1 MPWHQINGYT
11 PTTRNQ
17 VCSICGTRQR
27 TDHRESPEPVYT
39 TGVFI
44 EYEGTF
50 DICHGCLIEGAVLA
64 GCLTDVQADALRES
78 ASAAE
83 ATAATAEADLRDA
96 QELIEG
102 FRKVL
107 ASRALENLPVPV
119 AEKPAKPAS
128 GASK

>member
-50 DICHGCLIEGAVLA
+50 DMCEGCLVEGAVLV
-64 GCLTDVQADALRES
+64 GCLTPAAAEGLRAEAAAATAAA
-78 ASAAE
+78 ASAA
-83 ATAATAEADLRDA
+83 ADLKDA